1 MKACIVLR
9 NPVNFSLLM
18 DIFLKCCCQPPALT
32 QLISRQIA
40 VRLRRQSS
48 SFSTRGSVLVS
59 QTLTTETNPN
69 LNVRPPSLSC
79 SNDHVFREKHSQV
92 EVATTPSPMKATAK
106 PKIGEFYR
114 PASDP
119 VIKRRMASGQ
129 VQRGR
134 KRPVSGK
141 LGTEER
147 IQKHVLRNSLIVFAP
162 DDKEIK
168 SKSSGLINLSFYE
181 VESAL

>member
-1 MKACIVLR
+1 MKA
-9 NPVNFSLLM
+9 N
-18 DIFLKCCCQPPALT
+18 
-32 QLISRQIA
+32 
-40 VRLRRQSS
+40 
-48 SFSTRGSVLVS
+48 
-59 QTLTTETNPN
+59 
-69 LNVRPPSLSC
+69 
-79 SNDHVFREKHSQV
+79 
-92 EVATTPSPMKATAK
+92 AK